1 MVYTA
6 AMDTPS
12 GEYDTYRDDIF
23 AKVHSFFKAGYA
35 NELSLANRLVSYL
48 QICLMNKMNYETK
61 NFRNML
67 LSDTSTKE
75 YRNHV
80 SELAC

>member
-12 GEYDTYRDDIF
+12 GEYDTYLDIF

-48 QICLMNKMNYETK
+48 QICLMNKMNYETI

-67 LSDTSTKE
+67 LSVYKCQRD
-75 YRNHV
+75 
-80 SELAC
+80 L